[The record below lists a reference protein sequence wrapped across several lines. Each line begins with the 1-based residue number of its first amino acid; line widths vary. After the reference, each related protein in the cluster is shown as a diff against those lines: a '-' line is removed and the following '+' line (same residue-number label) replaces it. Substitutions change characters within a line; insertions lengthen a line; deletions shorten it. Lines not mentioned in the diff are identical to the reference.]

1 MSTAPGQSL
10 HRPQE
15 QILCRLD
22 ALPEGQSKG
31 FALNPEARYADI
43 LVVRTQAGVYAYR
56 NRCPHTLAPMEWESD
71 QFLDFTGTVIQCGIH
86 GALFRIEDGYCVSG
100 PCARQ
105 SLQRIAVTVREGWL
119 VALESL
125 ERIRD

>member
-1 MSTAPGQSL
+1 MPTTPGQSL
-10 HRPQE
+10 RRPQE
-15 QILCRLD
+15 HSLCRLD
-22 ALPEGQSKG
+22 ELPEGQSKG

-43 LVVRTQAGVYAYR
+43 LVVRTPAGIYAYR
-56 NRCPHTLAPMEWESD
+56 NRCPHTLAPMEWEPD

-119 VALESL
+119 IALESL